1 MERACFL
8 SKIVDGRKNS
18 DIFYISLREIR
29 NYISNIGMTKVTL
42 PRFLRIYLFIR
53 FHEGNSAGTLLLFQ
67 RHFHRLFSFFL
78 SSYLSHK
85 IVASQVFLPKKE
97 ERKEKKRF
105 YLDGSP
111 YSSFPK
117 LRFFARMTSSFFPR
131 PKDG

>member
-85 IVASQVFLPKKE
+85 IVASQVFLPKRE
-97 ERKEKKRF
+97 ERKEKKKKILSRW
-105 YLDGSP
+105 
-111 YSSFPK
+111 FPLFIVSK
-117 LRFFARMTSSFFPR
+117 ITFLRA
-131 PKDG
+131 DDQ